1 MEVINNAP
9 QIGKF
14 YLVLLIEG
22 GQHQNQ
28 FVGELKGITA
38 NGLAQINSMSK
49 TSEQIKAISVDKYD
63 WYEIT
68 PARAIQ
74 MRNQLSET

>member
-1 MEVINNAP
+1 MEVIKNDP

-14 YLVLLIEG
+14 YLVLLIEK

-28 FVGELKGITA
+28 FVGELKGFTS
-38 NGLAQINSMSK
+38 NGLAQINSMSRTEEK
-49 TSEQIKAISVDKYD
+49 IKAISIEKYD

-68 PARAIQ
+68 PARAMQ
-74 MRNQLSET
+74 MRRSLSET